1 MEAKLRRC
9 PFEWVNVTIEYE
21 QPLRSQRSLP
31 RFTRYSSL
39 LAFVCFGTSS
49 VAQRLVTISSNCFE
63 FYTKYQHV
71 ITLFFGATYCLSRD
85 VLQKTTNISQSFQKG
100 AWTKQALLSRNVL
113 KRVIGAS
120 WKFRGNFFCKE
131 GILLFESDV
140 IFFSSNGDSI
150 IDDKH
155 LRIIS
160 QRRLRARNWKK
171 TFSLQKYRSQFD
183 LDIVE
188 TLKKILTYAKSDHF
202 NISISDKFSKEPLNL
217 RIEQGPKYDTLSST
231 GWRHWMEWW
240 NSGLLYSAECLVV
253 VNKSLTKLELQ

>member
-1 MEAKLRRC
+1 MKLRLSLYFAKMYFPIVSNHIYFLMSNFYGHCLLWRRSHVAVLLS
-9 PFEWVNVTIEYE
+9 EWAMVTIEYE
-21 QPLRSQRSLP
+21 RPVNPQRCLP
-31 RFTRYSSL
+31 SFTRYSSL

-49 VAQRLVTISSNCFE
+49 VAQRLVKISS
-63 FYTKYQHV
+63 KYQHV

-113 KRVIGAS
+113 KGVIGAS

-131 GILLFESDV
+131 GILPFESDV

-160 QRRLRARNWKK
+160 QRRLRHAIEKRLFPCRNIEVSLIWTSWKLCRK
-171 TFSLQKYRSQFD
+171 FWLMRKA
-183 LDIVE
+183 I
-188 TLKKILTYAKSDHF
+188 ILTFQSA
-202 NISISDKFSKEPLNL
+202 
-217 RIEQGPKYDTLSST
+217 T
-231 GWRHWMEWW
+231 
-240 NSGLLYSAECLVV
+240 NSQK
-253 VNKSLTKLELQ
+253 NR

>member
-1 MEAKLRRC
+1 MRNRYSHPFFFSFRKICLLSPRALATFLWLLPLMEAKLRRC

-21 QPLRSQRSLP
+21 QPLRSQRSLLS
-31 RFTRYSSL
+31 FTRYSSL

-100 AWTKQALLSRNVL
+100 AWTKQALPSRNVL
-113 KRVIGAS
+113 KGVIGAS

-131 GILLFESDV
+131 GILPFESDV

-160 QRRLRARNWKK
+160 QRRLRHAIEKRLFPCRNIEVSLIWTSWKLWRK
-171 TFSLQKYRSQFD
+171 FWLMRKAIISTFQSATNSQKNR
-183 LDIVE
+183 
-188 TLKKILTYAKSDHF
+188 
-202 NISISDKFSKEPLNL
+202 
-217 RIEQGPKYDTLSST
+217 
-231 GWRHWMEWW
+231 
-240 NSGLLYSAECLVV
+240 
-253 VNKSLTKLELQ
+253 